1 MDRLLPRSPP
11 HPPSFLSSLFP
22 FSHLFVSFIFSFVRL
37 AFLPRV
43 FFSYAPSSVGGLDG
57 WSLFVFRYA
66 KLRPGISRGLG
77 KLRLP
82 STTDR
87 KQDSRLKKTYLFFA
101 RIVTASSRHT
111 ETEWRGGSSD

>member
-1 MDRLLPRSPP
+1 M
-11 HPPSFLSSLFP
+11 
-22 FSHLFVSFIFSFVRL
+22 
-37 AFLPRV
+37 

-87 KQDSRLKKTYLFFA
+87 KQDSRLKKNVFILRTHSA
-101 RIVTASSRHT
+101 VTIVETHGDRMERRIVRLTGERAGRRKT
-111 ETEWRGGSSD
+111 GSSGGNYGPLARVPAI

>member
-1 MDRLLPRSPP
+1 M
-11 HPPSFLSSLFP
+11 
-22 FSHLFVSFIFSFVRL
+22 
-37 AFLPRV
+37 

-87 KQDSRLKKTYLFFA
+87 KQDSRLKKNVFILRTHSDCIVETHGDRMER
-101 RIVTASSRHT
+101 RIVRLTGEPAERRKTGCSEGNYGPLARVPAI
-111 ETEWRGGSSD
+111 